1 MPAGRTRTLVLHV
14 MRLSRRRTLAS
25 ETRGR
30 ALPHE
35 SNAHA
40 PGRAPRAFGMPTGLP
55 TLNSAHRTP
64 LGRAVRCESGGLG
77 GPWVWAVESD
87 ESIVVA
93 HVRRLFARPTS
104 VSPQSKLRLLSDA
117 LTFLIFL
124 WPRNSG
130 SRSATPIASWACMP
144 RLPIAAFATVS
155 RASTSTNSL

>member
-14 MRLSRRRTLAS
+14 MRLSRDAAATLAS
-25 ETRGR
+25 EHPRPRGSATRT
-30 ALPHE
+30 P
-35 SNAHA
+35 A
-40 PGRAPRAFGMPTGLP
+40 PGPRPARAFGMPTGLP

-93 HVRRLFARPTS
+93 HVRATD
-104 VSPQSKLRLLSDA
+104 VGQSKLRLLSDA